1 MRRNQ
6 SIRVRSG
13 INGQAMLE
21 YIVVFGMSM
30 GILILLG
37 MFFYVFKEQGGRVL
51 ELIASEYP

>member
-1 MRRNQ
+1 MT
-6 SIRVRSG
+6 
-13 INGQAMLE
+13 GQAMLE